1 VFDSEQ
7 DEAVD
12 CIALDY
18 EVSRV
23 DCIALD
29 MKLVVLIWQISMC
42 NLAQGDGYI
51 FPYLDSVVCPCTS
64 EYLE

>member
-7 DEAVD
+7 DEA
-12 CIALDY
+12 
-18 EVSRV
+18 V

-51 FPYLDSVVCPCTS
+51 FSYLDSVVCPCTS

>member
-1 VFDSEQ
+1 VFDSEK
-7 DEAVD
+7 DEA
-12 CIALDY
+12 
-18 EVSRV
+18 V

-42 NLAQGDGYI
+42 NLAQGGGYI
-51 FPYLDSVVCPCTS
+51 FSYLDSVVCPCTS